1 MKPEMMVPSKLHLRI
16 LLTIIGTKMMAGQL
30 KNGDNGDG
38 NDAIGR
44 TLTMTPPHLEKI
56 FLGMNWKLRTSKS
69 YLMKSLAGY
78 CYDELT

>member
-1 MKPEMMVPSKLHLRI
+1 MKPEMMVQSKLHQRI
-16 LLTIIGTKMMAGQL
+16 LMMILGTKMMAGQL
-30 KNGDNGDG
+30 KNGDNGDV

-44 TLTMTPPHLEKI
+44 TLTTTPPRLEKI

-78 CYDELT
+78 FYDERT

>member
-1 MKPEMMVPSKLHLRI
+1 MKPEMMVQSKLHQRI
-16 LLTIIGTKMMAGQL
+16 LMMILGTKMMAGQL
-30 KNGDNGDG
+30 KNGDNGDV

-44 TLTMTPPHLEKI
+44 TLTTTPPHLGKI
-56 FLGMNWKLRTSKS
+56 FLQMNWKLRTSRS